1 MSEFS
6 EKDERLIQTML
17 RQRRINAEVHRRAR
31 LEDTAV
37 QPSPVLQP
45 TDGNDE
51 AAMSGT
57 SRPMTRATR
66 PGTCRY
72 PLVWTCEALGDEARK
87 MHGYVGVDPEHFTLE
102 DLLACGV
109 SDDGVGRV
117 LRQAQ
122 VDSTAVGEE
131 EPGLTTRVLVH
142 ELEDL
147 RDGVLVTV
155 KVKGASIDVELN
167 HDSSLSVG
175 DVTCTPDPTEGEPPS
190 PRPWSILASL
200 AKGEVAR

>member
-1 MSEFS
+1 M
-6 EKDERLIQTML
+6 
-17 RQRRINAEVHRRAR
+17 
-31 LEDTAV
+31 

-122 VDSTAVGEE
+122 VDSAAVGEE